1 VRAGPVEFFS
11 LTDARASGAKAI
23 AAPRPATQPKPRACR
38 RGSRCSSRRRGRS
51 TSSTPPPPP
60 LALCTK
66 PHALVVRYGFLDVP
80 SLRNV
85 LWRRGHGGRAEVV
98 RRNAGADDVKTWTS
112 LIMGAMDSRVPQARW
127 TESKWAGC
135 SLTTRMGRMP
145 PLLHQMD
152 RLPDGNTQPCF
163 H

>member
-1 VRAGPVEFFS
+1 MRA
-11 LTDARASGAKAI
+11 
-23 AAPRPATQPKPRACR
+23 PAEPKPLLPRARRRNPSRERCR

-51 TSSTPPPPP
+51 TCSISTPPPPP